1 MAIIVDSASN
11 IVLTRADVDA
21 WWACTP
27 EFNTSI
33 KTMGTKTI
41 STPFIVSSVNA
52 INDEGEPPFLVPCYV
67 VDRTSR
73 AEGDTDFTAYAAVR
87 SSQKLKDFVGVGLAT
102 LTRNGS
108 NYTLD
113 DPDSLFTLVTLTTPY
128 GKSYKLPFLT
138 VGSLSI
144 LVNGVAITEGTD
156 AEGNI
161 ITEASYLEDGQ
172 TWTMDLATN
181 LPDVTVLEMMLP
193 YVWING
199 GRLIYDPSNFYAL
212 AQGYDLF
219 GDHIYDYL
227 EKQAIDTDV
236 TANYMNISVMG
247 CACAEDIEIGE
258 PLYTNKTGYVAYK
271 EGWTDP
277 LMAFKRD
284 SGTAAATV
292 VTIGV
297 NGLATTGNYLDDDGK
312 PYTGLVYRNRP
323 EPTQSPAFVEQ
334 FALLPTLRKIT
345 FTSAHN
351 LDWNTQLA
359 IEEGVCWIT
368 KKTRNGNK
376 YSYEG
381 VYAQNPTIYAK
392 GLLSPSTLIFPLY
405 GGSKGVAYY
414 GDNASLIEDNTNAW
428 GTYTPSLQSNGIV
441 TTGYLTFTPNCLTI
455 ARNLNIK
462 AQYVDDAD
470 RVSMRIA
477 NPICKTITTTLNSN
491 YGIKATAVGAAI
503 NATTYV
509 TKIID
514 ASEGTTYVEIKVGT
528 ISATA
533 PQSAI
538 YWFAWAP
545 RYYDSTTATPSVSVM
560 FGPPYNQGVTQKLAW
575 SHCFAV
581 VFVSSGTEIT
591 REDITPDDTSQSY
604 TLWKVPIGMA
614 QIGGRVTTFIARLN
628 FDSTKGTT
636 GLVGEVFR
644 VGFGSMTPLPYSE
657 S

>member
-11 IVLTRADVDA
+11 IVLTRVDVDA

-27 EFNTSI
+27 EFNPSI

-41 STPFIVSSVNA
+41 SSPFIVDYVYA
-52 INDEGEPPFLVPCYV
+52 INDEGEPPFYVPCYI
-67 VDRTSR
+67 VDWTNR
-73 AEGDTDFTAYAAVR
+73 AEGFTNYSAYANV
-87 SSQKLKDFVGVGLAT
+87 SLSQIKDIFSYGAT

-108 NYTLD
+108 NYTLS
-113 DPDSLFTLVTLTTPY
+113 DPQKNFTLIALTTPY
-128 GKSYKLPFLT
+128 GKSYKLPFLRLMDE
-138 VGSLSI
+138 VYI
-144 LVNGVAITEGTD
+144 LVNGVAITEGKD
-156 AEGNI
+156 AEGNE

-172 TWTMDLATN
+172 SWTMNLADN
-181 LPDVTVLEMMLP
+181 LPDVTFEEALSP
-193 YVWING
+193 YVWLNG
-199 GRLIYDPSNFYAL
+199 GRIRYDHLSLYAL
-212 AQGYDLF
+212 AQAYDLF
-219 GDHIYDYL
+219 GDHKDDYSF
-227 EKQAIDTDV
+227 KQYVSDVV

-258 PLYTNKTGYVAYK
+258 PIYTNKAGYVAYK

-284 SGTAAATV
+284 TGTEAATV

-297 NGLATTGNYLDDDGK
+297 NGLATTNNYLDDDGK
-312 PYTGLVYRNRP
+312 PYTGLVYKARP
-323 EPTQSPAFVEQ
+323 EPSQSPAFIEQ
-334 FALLPTLRKIT
+334 FAILPTLSKIT
-345 FTSAHN
+345 FVSGTN

-381 VYAQNPTIYAK
+381 VYAQDPTILSQK
-392 GLLSPSTLIFPLY
+392 LLTPSRLIFPLY

-414 GDNASLIEDNTNAW
+414 GDNASLIEDDQNAW
-428 GTYTPSLQSNGIV
+428 GTYTPTLESNGIV

-455 ARNLNIK
+455 ARNLNIQ
-462 AQYVDDAD
+462 AIYVDDAD
-470 RVSMRIA
+470 RVSMGFA
-477 NPICKTITTTLNSN
+477 SPICKTTTTSLFPK
-491 YGIKATAVGAAI
+491 YTIQATAVGAAI
-503 NATTYV
+503 NAETYE

-514 ASEGTTYVEIKVGT
+514 SSEGATAITIKVGA

-533 PQSAI
+533 PQNAI
-538 YWFAWAP
+538 YWFAWSP

-560 FGPPYNQGVTQKLAW
+560 FGQQGITQKLAW
-575 SHCFAV
+575 SHCFAA
-581 VFVSSGTEIT
+581 VFVSNGTEIT
-591 REDITPDDTSQSY
+591 REDITPDNDIYQSY

-614 QIGGRVTTFIARLN
+614 QQGQRVTSFIARLN

-644 VGFGSMTPLPYSE
+644 IGFGSMSPLPYSE

>member
-11 IVLTRADVDA
+11 IVLTRVDVDA

-27 EFNTSI
+27 EFNPSI

-41 STPFIVSSVNA
+41 SSPFIVHSVNA
-52 INDEGEPPFLVPCYV
+52 INDEGEPPFYIPCYV
-67 VDRTSR
+67 VDRTNR
-73 AEGDTDFTAYAAVR
+73 AEGSTDFTAYANV
-87 SSQKLKDFVGVGLAT
+87 SLSKIKDIFSYGAT

-113 DPDSLFTLVTLTTPY
+113 DPQKKYKLIALKTPY
-128 GKSYKLPFLT
+128 GVSYKLPFL
-138 VGSLSI
+138 SLSGEVSI
-144 LVNGVAITEGTD
+144 LVNGVAITEGKD
-156 AEGNI
+156 AEGNG

-172 TWTMDLATN
+172 SWTMNLADN
-181 LPDVTVLEMMLP
+181 LPDVTIEEALSP
-193 YVWING
+193 YVWLNG
-199 GRLIYDPSNFYAL
+199 GRIRYDNSSLYAL
-212 AQGYDLF
+212 AQAYDLF
-219 GDHIYDYL
+219 GDHQNDYSV
-227 EKQAIDTDV
+227 QYVSNVV

-258 PLYTNKTGYVAYK
+258 PIYTNKAGYVAYK

-277 LMAFKRD
+277 LMAFQRD
-284 SGTAAATV
+284 TGTEAATV
-292 VTIGV
+292 VQIGV
-297 NGLATTGNYLDDDGK
+297 NGLATTDNYLDDDGK
-312 PYTGLVYRNRP
+312 PYTGLVYKARP
-323 EPTQSPAFVEQ
+323 EPSQSPAFVEQ
-334 FALLPTLRKIT
+334 FALLPTLRKIN
-345 FTSAHN
+345 FVSGKN

-381 VYAQNPTIYAK
+381 VYAQDPTIFSEK
-392 GLLSPSTLIFPLY
+392 LLTPSMLIFPLY

-414 GDNASLIEDNTNAW
+414 GDNASLIEDDQNAW
-428 GTYTPSLQSNGIV
+428 GTYTPTLKSNGIV

-462 AQYVDDAD
+462 AIYIGDAD
-470 RVSMRIA
+470 RVSMSFA
-477 NPICKTITTTLNSN
+477 SPICKTTTTSLLPK
-491 YGIKATAVGAAI
+491 YKIKATAVGAAI
-503 NATTYV
+503 NAVTYE

-514 ASEGTTYVEIKVGT
+514 SSEGATAITIKVGA

-533 PQSAI
+533 PQNAI

-560 FGPPYNQGVTQKLAW
+560 FGPPYHQGITQKLAW

-581 VFVSSGTEIT
+581 VFMSKGTEIT
-591 REDITPDDTSQSY
+591 REDITPDDDTFQEY

-614 QIGGRVTTFIARLN
+614 QQGQRVTSFIARLN
-628 FDSTKGTT
+628 FDGAKGTT

-644 VGFGSMTPLPYSE
+644 IGFGSMSPLPYSE